1 MIFEKTQKRVLLIL
15 IISLVFVFLISLAIG
30 QSSFSIQ
37 DLIDVLFGNSNNAMI
52 FIITKIRLPRLLA
65 ASIGGASLALS
76 GLLLQTLTKN
86 PLADSGVLG
95 INTGAGMII
104 TLVITFSQ
112 IDSPKMIQWLP
123 FLSAVGGCLTILF
136 VYFMS
141 RKKNHGMNP
150 VRLII
155 TGVGVSTLLSGLMVS
170 LIGNVNQ
177 YKMDYIVNW
186 LSGRI
191 SGDDWQTLIIICP
204 ILLIFWL
211 LSFSRSRFLNIM
223 NLNDETALALGL
235 DLQKERLILL
245 ILATI
250 LSAISVILVGNITFL
265 GLVSGHITRQILG
278 NDHRITI
285 PCSLMIGAMIL
296 LIADSLCRVLL
307 VGTDIPTGILV
318 SVIGAPY
325 FIYLLT
331 KMSVKST

>member
-204 ILLIFWL
+204 ILLIF
-211 LSFSRSRFLNIM
+211 
-223 NLNDETALALGL
+223 GYYH
-235 DLQKERLILL
+235 
-245 ILATI
+245 
-250 LSAISVILVGNITFL
+250 LVEVVF
-265 GLVSGHITRQILG
+265 
-278 NDHRITI
+278 
-285 PCSLMIGAMIL
+285 
-296 LIADSLCRVLL
+296 
-307 VGTDIPTGILV
+307 
-318 SVIGAPY
+318 
-325 FIYLLT
+325 
-331 KMSVKST
+331 